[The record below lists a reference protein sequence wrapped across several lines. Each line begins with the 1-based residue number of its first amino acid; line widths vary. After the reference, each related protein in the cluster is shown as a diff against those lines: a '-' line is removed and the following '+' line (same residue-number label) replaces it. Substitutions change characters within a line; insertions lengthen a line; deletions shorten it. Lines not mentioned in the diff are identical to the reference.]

1 MVSSVVSDKP
11 QSKVAS
17 FKLLPYIS
25 TITKF
30 IFAVSLVPAFSS
42 TATFSAQAS
51 NGTAKGEEAR
61 ALLEWKSGLDNY
73 SRALLSSWQGD
84 DPCIWR
90 GIGCDGSGSVSGL
103 NLTDMGLQGSLS
115 KLNFTALSNL
125 VSLDLSA
132 NSLYGPIPSSIGN
145 LSKLSTLSIFNN
157 SLSGTIPL
165 EIGKLSRLR
174 LLYLDGNRLHGTIPE
189 EIGMLHSLLNL
200 TLYDNYLA
208 GQIPTSMGNLS
219 NLTFLAL
226 GQNNLVG
233 SVPREI
239 YTLSSLTFLSLRMNK
254 LTGSIPSS
262 IGNLSSL
269 KVLNFQRNHLAGPVP
284 QEIGRL
290 KSLAKL
296 TLSSNTFSGP
306 IPVSI
311 GNLTALTLLDLTS
324 NSLSSSIP
332 EEFGTLRHLKELRL
346 SENSLNGSIPRSIGK
361 LVNLSALSL
370 HYNHLSGFIPDEI
383 NNLRTLRHISM
394 GENKLTGRLPDNIC
408 LGGLLESFTAPNNHF
423 NGHLPKSLKNC
434 SSLSRIR
441 LEGNRLTGNLT
452 EVLGAYPNLK
462 YIDLSYNQFHGE
474 LSSKWGCSHNLT
486 FLKISANKISGGI
499 HPMIGNMAQ
508 LRVLDLSSNYITGRL
523 PRELRR
529 LTSLLELDLHDNKI
543 SGNIPPEIGH
553 LSTLEKLN
561 LGSNKFG
568 GSIPPQLA
576 QCRSLWNL
584 NLSNNEIRASI
595 PSEIGNLQ
603 FLRYLDLSHNF
614 LAGKLPRS
622 IGKLTILEKLNLS
635 QNRLSGFIPKSFDSM
650 LGLVSVNISH
660 NYLEGP
666 IPNIKAFRDA
676 PYSAVASNRAGL
688 CGVVAGLKKC
698 SERTYNE
705 KGNKFMIPV
714 TLLLVSFI
722 LLTYLFIGVILL
734 ACQRAKTAEQDS
746 LEAQVQG
753 DAFAIWGYDGKMV
766 YENIIK
772 ATEGFDSKYC
782 VGEGGYGVVY
792 KANLCDDQ
800 AFAVKKIHVPHDEIS
815 GLMSL
820 EREATALA
828 NIRHRNIVELCGY
841 CFHPRHSF
849 LVYEFMERGSLRRAL
864 SDDEMAMEFDWA
876 RRASAIKGVADAL
889 CYMHHDCSP
898 PWIHRD
904 ITSNNVL
911 LDGDYEAHVSDFGTA
926 RLLKPDSSNWTSVVG
941 TLGYIA
947 PELAYSAAV
956 TEKCDVYSF
965 GVVAM
970 EVIMGMH
977 LGNLISSS
985 RQSSTLSVQID
996 SGTLLQDVLD
1006 RRLSL
1011 PLDKDAENVVSIAKL
1026 ALACLRVDPHRRPTM
1041 QKVCQGLSI
1050 QVPLVK
1056 PFADVRLSE
1065 LDGVLR

>member
-1 MVSSVVSDKP
+1 MVSSEVSDKP

-17 FKLLPYIS
+17 LKLLPYLS
-25 TITKF
+25 TITNF
-30 IFAVSLVPAFSS
+30 VFALSLVPAFASP
-42 TATFSAQAS
+42 ATFSAQAS

-61 ALLEWKSGLDNY
+61 ALLEWKSDLDNY
-73 SRALLSSWQGD
+73 SQALLSSWRGD

-90 GIGCDGSGSVSGL
+90 GIGCDGSGIVSKL
-103 NLTDMGLQGSLS
+103 NLTNIGLRGSVR

-125 VSLDLSA
+125 ISLHLSA

-145 LSKLSTLSIFNN
+145 LSKLSALSIFNN
-157 SLSGTIPL
+157 LLSGTIPP

-174 LLYLDGNRLHGTIPE
+174 IFSLDRNRLCGTIPE

-200 TLYDNYLA
+200 SLDDNHLT

-219 NLTFLAL
+219 KLTYLAL

-233 SVPREI
+233 S
-239 YTLSSLTFLSLRMNK
+239 LTFLSLRINK

-262 IGNLSSL
+262 IGTLSSL
-269 KVLNFQRNHLAGPVP
+269 KVLYFESNHLSGPIP

-290 KSLAKL
+290 KPLATL
-296 TLSSNTFSGP
+296 ILSSNYFSGP

-311 GNLTALTLLDLTS
+311 GNLTALTSLNLFS
-324 NSLSSSIP
+324 NNLSSSIP
-332 EEFGTLRHLKELRL
+332 EEVGTLRHLKELRL
-346 SENSLNGSIPRSIGK
+346 SENSLDGLIPRSIGK
-361 LVNLSALSL
+361 LVSLSVLSL
-370 HYNHLSGFIPDEI
+370 HYNYLSGFIPDEM
-383 NNLRTLRHISM
+383 NNLRNLRVITM
-394 GENKLTGRLPDNIC
+394 GENKLVGRLPDNIC
-408 LGGLLESFTAPNNHF
+408 LGGLLENFTAPNNHF
-423 NGHLPKSLKNC
+423 SGHLPKSLKNC
-434 SSLSRIR
+434 SSLRRIR
-441 LEGNRLTGNLT
+441 LEGNQLTGNLT

-462 YIDLSYNQFHGE
+462 YIDLSYNKFYGE

-486 FLKISANKISGGI
+486 CLRISSNNIS
-499 HPMIGNMAQ
+499 
-508 LRVLDLSSNYITGRL
+508 VLDLSSNNITGWL
-523 PRELRR
+523 PREMRR

-561 LGSNKFG
+561 LGRNKFN
-568 GSIPPQLA
+568 GSILPQLG

-595 PSEIGNLQ
+595 PSEICNLQ

-614 LAGKLPRS
+614 LAGKIPRS
-622 IGKLTILEKLNLS
+622 IGKLTILEKLNLA
-635 QNRLSGFIPKSFDSM
+635 QNRLSGFIPKSFDNM

-660 NYLEGP
+660 NDLEGP
-666 IPNIKAFRDA
+666 IPNIEAFRDA
-676 PYSAVASNRAGL
+676 PYSAVASNKAGL
-688 CGVVAGLKKC
+688 CGVVAGLKNC
-698 SERTYNE
+698 SDRTYSE

-714 TLLLVSFI
+714 ILTLVSFI
-722 LLTYLFIGVILL
+722 ILASLFVGVILL
-734 ACQRAKTAEQDS
+734 ACQRGKRAEQAS
-746 LEAQVQG
+746 LEAQVRG

-766 YENIIK
+766 YKNIIK

-792 KANLCDDQ
+792 KAKLSDNQ
-800 AFAVKKIHVPHDEIS
+800 AFAVKKIHAPHDEIL
-815 GLMSL
+815 GLTSL
-820 EREATALA
+820 QQEVAAME
-828 NIRHRNIVELCGY
+828 NIRHRNIVKLYGY

-876 RRASAIKGVADAL
+876 RRASTIKGVADAL

-904 ITSNNVL
+904 INSNNVL

-926 RLLKPDSSNWTSVVG
+926 RLLKPDSSNWTSLVG
-941 TLGYIA
+941 TLGYMA
-947 PELAYSAAV
+947 LELAYSVVV

-965 GVVAM
+965 GVVAL
-970 EVIMGMH
+970 EVIMGRH
-977 LGNLISSS
+977 PGDLVSSS
-985 RQSSTLSVQID
+985 RQSLTLPMQTD
-996 SGTLLQDVLD
+996 SGTTLQDVLD
-1006 RRLSL
+1006 RRLPL
-1011 PLDKDAENVVSIAKL
+1011 PSDKDAENVVSIAKL
-1026 ALACLRVDPHRRPTM
+1026 AMACLRVDPHRRPTM

-1056 PFADVRLSE
+1056 PFSHVKLSE
-1065 LDGVLR
+1065 LDGVQWLR